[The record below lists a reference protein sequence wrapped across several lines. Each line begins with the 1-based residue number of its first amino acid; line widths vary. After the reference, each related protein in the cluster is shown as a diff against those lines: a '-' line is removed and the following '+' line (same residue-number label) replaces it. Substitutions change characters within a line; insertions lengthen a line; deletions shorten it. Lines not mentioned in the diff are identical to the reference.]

1 MIFVSPNQYSKLQDN
16 LLELRKEV
24 CKETVVQ
31 NVIIS
36 SQFMLLHYCFSLQ
49 GFDSNLHAALLS
61 EHVYLKLCHNSF
73 RIQKGPYIEKQKIA

>member
-1 MIFVSPNQYSKLQDN
+1 MIFVSPNQS
-16 LLELRKEV
+16 ELRKEMF
-24 CKETVVQ
+24 KETVVQ

-36 SQFMLLHYCFSLQ
+36 SHFKLLHYCFSLQ

-61 EHVYLKLCHNSF
+61 EHVYLKLCRNSF

>member
-1 MIFVSPNQYSKLQDN
+1 MIFVSPNQYSKLRDN
-16 LLELRKEV
+16 LSELRKV

-36 SQFMLLHYCFSLQ
+36 SHYMLLHYCFSLQ
-49 GFDSNLHAALLS
+49 GFDSNLDAALLS

-73 RIQKGPYIEKQKIA
+73 RIQKGPYVEKQKIA